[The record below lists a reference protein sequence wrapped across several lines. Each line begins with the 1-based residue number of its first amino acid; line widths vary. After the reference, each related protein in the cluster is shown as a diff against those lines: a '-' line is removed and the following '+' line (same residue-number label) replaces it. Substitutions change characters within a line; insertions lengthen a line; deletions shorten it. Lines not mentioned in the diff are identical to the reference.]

1 MNGSTSYNNQPGA
14 RIAIVGR
21 PNVGK
26 STLFNRL
33 VGKRRAITDPTPGV
47 TRDAVREQAIIAG
60 HSVELIDTGGYRV
73 DAVDIES
80 LVRDKLMTLLQEVD
94 LVLLML
100 DVVEY
105 TAEDETFVEKIRT
118 YTDKLIVVVNKV
130 DNQNREALLWDF
142 YSLGFEHVVG
152 VSAAHGTGF
161 DDLEEKIEA
170 VVDFEALSENSPQ
183 EPTIRVSVL
192 GKPNTGKSTLS
203 NYLIGS
209 DSSIVSDIPGTTRDV
224 IEGKFRHRGTVFQ
237 VMDTAGIRRKKKV
250 QESVEYYSV
259 NRAFKTIEE
268 SDIVLLLIDVEEG
281 LTDQDKKIAQQAVK
295 RGKGII
301 IVLNKWDKVEK
312 VKNQMQAIQDR
323 VRYMFPILGFA
334 PTVPISAK
342 TGEGIERLLSN
353 VYSVWKQLNRRV
365 ETPVVNELIQELV
378 AHSQPPRSTR
388 GHFKVFYATQVSSSP
403 VRFLI
408 FVNRKKGFPRS
419 YVQYMT
425 NSIRKE
431 LGFTNIPINVEL
443 RERSGHPS

>member
-1 MNGSTSYNNQPGA
+1 MNGSISYNNQSGVK
-14 RIAIVGR
+14 IAIVGR

-47 TRDAVREQAIIAG
+47 TRDAVREPAIIAG
-60 HSVELIDTGGYRV
+60 QSVELIDTGGYRV
-73 DAVDIES
+73 DAVDIDS
-80 LVRDKLMTLLQEVD
+80 LVREKLLSLLQDVD

-100 DVVEY
+100 DVNEY
-105 TAEDETFVEKIRT
+105 TAEDESFVEKIRS

-130 DNQNREALLWDF
+130 DNQQREALLWDF

-152 VSAAHGTGF
+152 VSAAHGIGI
-161 DDLEEKIEA
+161 DDLEEKIEE
-170 VVDFEALSENSPQ
+170 VVDFEAAAQAAPP
-183 EPTIRVSVL
+183 EPTIRIAVL

-203 NYLIGS
+203 NYLIGTE
-209 DSSIVSDIPGTTRDV
+209 SSIVSDIPGTTRDV

-259 NRAFKTIEE
+259 NRAFKTIED
-268 SDIVLLLIDVEEG
+268 SDVVLLLIDVEEG

-295 RGKGII
+295 RGKGIL

-312 VKNQMQAIQDR
+312 IKNQMQAIQDR

-334 PTVPISAK
+334 PIVPLSAK
-342 TGEGIERLLSN
+342 TGDGIERLLSN

-365 ETPVVNELIQELV
+365 ETPVVNELIRDLV
-378 AHSQPPRSTR
+378 AHSQPPRSTQ
-388 GHFKVFYATQVSSSP
+388 GHFKVYYATQVASSP

-408 FVNRKKGFPRS
+408 FVNRKKGFPKS

-425 NSIRKE
+425 NGIRRE
-431 LGFTNIPINVEL
+431 LGFANVPITVEL
-443 RERSGHPS
+443 RERSGHQS

>member
-1 MNGSTSYNNQPGA
+1 MNGSTSYNNQSGVK
-14 RIAIVGR
+14 IAVVGR

-47 TRDAVREQAIIAG
+47 TRDAVREQAMIAG

-73 DAVDIES
+73 DAVDIDS
-80 LVRDKLMTLLQEVD
+80 LVREKLLSLLRDVD
-94 LVLLML
+94 LVLLLL
-100 DVVEY
+100 DVEEY
-105 TAEDETFVEKIRT
+105 TAEDESFVEKIRM

-130 DNQNREALLWDF
+130 DNPQRESQLWDF

-170 VVDFEALSENSPQ
+170 VVDFETNTETALQ
-183 EPTIRVSVL
+183 EPTIRIAVL

-209 DSSIVSDIPGTTRDV
+209 ESSIVSDIPGTTRDV
-224 IEGKFRHRGTVFQ
+224 IEGDFRHRGTLFQ
-237 VMDTAGIRRKKKV
+237 IMDTAGIRRKKKV

-259 NRAFKTIEE
+259 NRAFKTIENC
-268 SDIVLLLIDVEEG
+268 DVVLLLIDVEEG

-295 RGKGII
+295 RGKGIL

-312 VKNQMQAIQDR
+312 IKNQMQAIQDR

-334 PTVPISAK
+334 PIVPISAK
-342 TGEGIERLLSN
+342 TGDGIERLLSN
-353 VYSVWKQLNRRV
+353 IYSVWKQLNRRV
-365 ETPVVNELIQELV
+365 ETPVVNELIRDLV
-378 AHSQPPRSTR
+378 AHSEPPRSAR

-408 FVNRKKGFPRS
+408 FVNRKKGFPKS

-425 NSIRKE
+425 NSIRRE
-431 LGFTNIPINVEL
+431 LGFTNIPITVEL
-443 RERSGHPS
+443 RERSGHPN

>member
-1 MNGSTSYNNQPGA
+1 MNGSISYNNQSGVK
-14 RIAIVGR
+14 IAIVGR

-47 TRDAVREQAIIAG
+47 TRDAVREPAIIAG
-60 HSVELIDTGGYRV
+60 QSVELIDTGGYRV
-73 DAVDIES
+73 DAVDIDS
-80 LVRDKLMTLLQEVD
+80 LVREKLLSLLQDVD

-100 DVVEY
+100 DINEY
-105 TAEDETFVEKIRT
+105 TAEDESFVEKIRS

-130 DNQNREALLWDF
+130 DNQQREALLWDF

-152 VSAAHGTGF
+152 VSAAHGTGI
-161 DDLEEKIEA
+161 DDLEEKIEE
-170 VVDFEALSENSPQ
+170 VVDFEAAAQATPP
-183 EPTIRVSVL
+183 EPTIRIAVL

-209 DSSIVSDIPGTTRDV
+209 ESSIVSDIPGTTRDV

-259 NRAFKTIEE
+259 NRAFKTIED
-268 SDIVLLLIDVEEG
+268 SDVVLLLIDVEEG

-295 RGKGII
+295 RGKGIL

-334 PTVPISAK
+334 PIVPLSAK
-342 TGEGIERLLSN
+342 TGDGIERLLSN

-365 ETPVVNELIQELV
+365 ETPVVNELIQDLV

-388 GHFKVFYATQVSSSP
+388 GHFKVYYATQVASSP

-408 FVNRKKGFPRS
+408 FVNRKKGFPKS

-425 NSIRKE
+425 NGIRRE
-431 LGFTNIPINVEL
+431 LGFANVPITVEL
-443 RERSGHPS
+443 RERSGHQS

>member
-1 MNGSTSYNNQPGA
+1 M
-14 RIAIVGR
+14 
-21 PNVGK
+21 GK

-47 TRDAVREQAIIAG
+47 TRDAVREQAVVAG
-60 HSVELIDTGGYRV
+60 HAVELIDTGGYRV
-73 DAVDIES
+73 DAVDIDS
-80 LVRDKLMTLLQEVD
+80 LVREKLLSLLEDVD

-100 DVVEY
+100 DVEEY
-105 TAEDETFVEKIRT
+105 TAEDESFVEKIRT

-130 DNQNREALLWDF
+130 DNLQRETQLWDF

-161 DDLEEKIEA
+161 DDLEEKIES
-170 VVDFEALSENSPQ
+170 VVDFEAKTEAALQ
-183 EPTIRVSVL
+183 EPTIRIAVL

-209 DSSIVSDIPGTTRDV
+209 ESSIVSDIPGTTRDV
-224 IEGKFRHRGTVFQ
+224 IEGDFRHRGTPFQ

-259 NRAFKTIEE
+259 NRAFKTIEN
-268 SDIVLLLIDVEEG
+268 SDVVLLLIDVEEG

-295 RGKGII
+295 RGKGIL

-334 PTVPISAK
+334 PIVPISAK

-353 VYSVWKQLNRRV
+353 VYSVWKQLNLRV
-365 ETPVVNELIQELV
+365 ETPVVNELIQDLV
-378 AHSQPPRSTR
+378 AHSPPPRSAR

-408 FVNRKKGFPRS
+408 FVNRKQGFPKS

-425 NSIRKE
+425 NSIRRE
-431 LGFTNIPINVEL
+431 LGFTNVPITVEL
-443 RERSGHPS
+443 RERSGHPN

>member
-1 MNGSTSYNNQPGA
+1 MNGSTSYNNEPGA

-47 TRDAVREQAIIAG
+47 TRDAVREPAIIAG

-73 DAVDIES
+73 DAVDIDS
-80 LVRDKLMTLLQEVD
+80 LVREKLLSLLQDVD

-100 DVVEY
+100 DVNEY
-105 TAEDETFVEKIRT
+105 TAEDETFVEKIRS

-130 DNQNREALLWDF
+130 DNQQREALLWDF

-152 VSAAHGTGF
+152 VSAAHGTGI

-170 VVDFEALSENSPQ
+170 VVDFEAAAQAVPQ
-183 EPTIRVSVL
+183 EPTIRISVL

-209 DSSIVSDIPGTTRDV
+209 ESSIVSDIPGTTRDV

-259 NRAFKTIEE
+259 NRAFKTIED
-268 SDIVLLLIDVEEG
+268 SDVVLLLIDVEEG

-295 RGKGII
+295 RGKGIL

-334 PTVPISAK
+334 PIVPISAK
-342 TGEGIERLLSN
+342 TGDGIERLLSN

-365 ETPVVNELIQELV
+365 ETPVVNELIQDLV
-378 AHSQPPRSTR
+378 AHAQPPRSTR

-408 FVNRKKGFPRS
+408 FVNRKKGFPKS

-425 NSIRKE
+425 NSIRRE
-431 LGFTNIPINVEL
+431 LGFANIPINVEL
-443 RERSGHPS
+443 RERSGHQE

>member
-1 MNGSTSYNNQPGA
+1 MNGSISYNNQSGVK
-14 RIAIVGR
+14 IAIVGR

-47 TRDAVREQAIIAG
+47 TRDAVREPAIIAG
-60 HSVELIDTGGYRV
+60 QSVELIDTGGYRV
-73 DAVDIES
+73 DAVDIDS
-80 LVRDKLMTLLQEVD
+80 LVREKLLSLLQDVD

-100 DVVEY
+100 DVNEY
-105 TAEDETFVEKIRT
+105 TAEDESFVEKIRS

-130 DNQNREALLWDF
+130 DNQQREALLWDF

-152 VSAAHGTGF
+152 VSAAHGTGI
-161 DDLEEKIEA
+161 DDLEEKIEE
-170 VVDFEALSENSPQ
+170 VVDFEAAAQAAPP
-183 EPTIRVSVL
+183 EPTIRIAVL

-203 NYLIGS
+203 NYLIGTE
-209 DSSIVSDIPGTTRDV
+209 SSIVSDIPGTTRDV

-259 NRAFKTIEE
+259 NRAFKTIED
-268 SDIVLLLIDVEEG
+268 SDVVLLLIDVEEG

-295 RGKGII
+295 RGKGIL

-312 VKNQMQAIQDR
+312 IKNQMQAIQDR

-334 PTVPISAK
+334 PIVPLSAK
-342 TGEGIERLLSN
+342 TGDGIERLLSN

-365 ETPVVNELIQELV
+365 ETPVVNELIRDLV
-378 AHSQPPRSTR
+378 AHSQPPRSTQ
-388 GHFKVFYATQVSSSP
+388 GHFKVYYATQVASSP

-408 FVNRKKGFPRS
+408 FVNRKKGFPKS

-425 NSIRKE
+425 NGIRRE
-431 LGFTNIPINVEL
+431 LGFANVPITVEL
-443 RERSGHPS
+443 RERSGHQS